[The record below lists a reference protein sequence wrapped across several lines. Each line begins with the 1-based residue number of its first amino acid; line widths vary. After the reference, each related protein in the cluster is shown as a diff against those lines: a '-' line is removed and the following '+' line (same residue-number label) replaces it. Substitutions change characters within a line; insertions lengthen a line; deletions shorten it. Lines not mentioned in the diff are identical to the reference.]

1 MRIAVPFLLLTLA
14 ACRAEQSVLE
24 PYGRSAGEIATLAWV
39 LFALGA
45 AILALVCVALWIAQ
59 RGPARLRALLADRRA
74 IEIGGIVLPVAVLT
88 ALLVYG
94 FSLTQTTNK
103 ASGEPA
109 LRIDVV
115 GEQWWWRI
123 AYVGEDGARIASAN
137 EISIPIGQE
146 VELVLTSADVIHS
159 FWVPSL
165 GGKVDMIPGRV
176 NRLAIHATRPGIYR
190 GQCAEYCGG
199 AHAWM
204 GLTVVALD
212 GAAFDD
218 WLRAQGEPSSDPVAD
233 DPRRGQDLFLSAGCG
248 ACHTIRGTEAAGVV
262 GPDLTHLGARR
273 SVGIDTMPLS
283 AGNVARFITDNQ
295 HIKPGNLMPPFRI
308 FTDEELTALS
318 GYLVSLR

>member
-1 MRIAVPFLLLTLA
+1 MRIAVLPLLLFLA

-24 PYGRSAGEIATLAWV
+24 PHGRSAAEIASLAWL

-45 AILALVCVALWIAQ
+45 AILVLVCVALWIAL
-59 RGPARLRALLADRRA
+59 RGPAPLRALLANRRA
-74 IEIGGIVLPVAVLT
+74 VEIGGIVLPIVILT

-94 FSLTQTTNK
+94 FTLTRTTEK
-103 ASGEPA
+103 ALADPA
-109 LRIDVV
+109 LRIEVV
-115 GEQWWWRI
+115 GEQWWWRV
-123 AYVGEDGARIASAN
+123 AYVREDGTRIGSAN
-137 EISIPIGQE
+137 EISIPAGRD
-146 VELVLTSADVIHS
+146 VELTLTSADVIHS
-159 FWVPSL
+159 VWVPSL

-176 NRLAIHATRPGIYR
+176 NRLAIQATRPGIYR

-212 GAAFDD
+212 AAAFDE
-218 WLRAQGEPSSDPVAD
+218 WLRGQSEPGSGPAPDDLRQG
-233 DPRRGQDLFLSAGCG
+233 RDLFLSAGCG
-248 ACHTIRGTEAAGVV
+248 ACHTIRGTEAAGTV

-283 AGNVARFITDNQ
+283 AENVARFITDNQ

-308 FTDEELTALS
+308 FTEEELGALAD
-318 GYLVSLR
+318 YLVGLR